1 MAIRKS
7 IAGCLIAAATQ
18 LQQDQSK
25 EMVLHEIYKLSVS
38 TGKEINKARTKL
50 ANWIKPK

>member
-25 EMVLHEIYKLSVS
+25 EILLHEVK
-38 TGKEINKARTKL
+38 KARIKL
-50 ANWIKPK
+50 ADWIKPK